1 MLHDTEPRTDHYP
14 ATEEPAPDGI
24 DQEPALDRVDEPA
37 PDQLGRPAAMGVATP
52 PAATEPPTTDTE
64 PPTMATE
71 PPTTVWAPE
80 AAREFHER
88 WRELQLRFVDDPR
101 VAADEAAALVEEAL
115 DQFSATITSRKHEL
129 DAWRGGDGAAAT
141 DGDED
146 RRTERM
152 RTAVRSYRGLLDRLL
167 EV

>member
-1 MLHDTEPRTDHYP
+1 MYHDTEPRTDHYP
-14 ATEEPAPDGI
+14 ASEEPPPDGI

-37 PDQLGRPAAMGVATP
+37 PDQLGRPAATGVATP
-52 PAATEPPTTDTE
+52 PEAATESPTE
-64 PPTMATE
+64 QRTMATE
-71 PPTTVWAPE
+71 PSTTVWPAE
-80 AAREFHER
+80 TAQEFHER

-101 VAADEAAALVEEAL
+101 AAADDAARLVEEAL

-129 DAWRGGDGAAAT
+129 DAWRGGDGAAAQ